1 MSSDELVTSPLD
13 ARHREMGAKMA
24 DFAGWSMPVDYPGA
38 GVLAEHEAVRQR
50 VGVFD
55 VSHLGTIRVEGPG
68 AMDAVNRCLSNDLG
82 KIRPGKAQYT
92 LCCDDATG
100 GVVDDMIVY
109 VRSRSAL
116 LLVPNCANSTE
127 VVRLLRAA
135 APSEVTIIDHHR
147 QEAIIAVQGPR
158 SGDVLAA
165 LGLPAP
171 DEYMAFEETTWAATP
186 LTVCRSGYTGELGFE
201 LVLDAAAAPPLWHA
215 LIEAMAPFSGRV
227 CGLGARDTLRMEM
240 GYPLWGR
247 ELSREISP
255 VMARLGWAVGWDK
268 PTFWGKE
275 ALRAERA
282 AKSGPLATGLVV
294 TGRGIPRSG
303 CRVRSA
309 DGTDLGVVTSGTMSP
324 TLRQGIALAL
334 LARSAQE
341 GDEVVI
347 DVRGKDVQARVQRP
361 PFVQPGVSG

>member
-38 GVLAEHEAVRQR
+38 GVLAEHEAVRR
-50 VGVFD
+50 NVGVFD
-55 VSHLGTIRVEGPG
+55 VSHLGTVRVEGPG
-68 AMDAVNRCLSNDLG
+68 AAQAVNRCLSNDLG
-82 KIRPGKAQYT
+82 KIAPGRAQYT
-92 LCCDDATG
+92 LCCDETTG
-100 GVVDDMIVY
+100 GVIDDMIVY
-109 VRSRSAL
+109 LRSPSAL

-127 VVRLLRAA
+127 VVRLLRAGC
-135 APSEVTIIDHHR
+135 PPDVTITDHHQ

-158 SGDVLAA
+158 SADVLAA
-165 LGLPAP
+165 LGLPTP
-171 DEYMAFEETTWAATP
+171 ETYMAFEETTRAATP
-186 LTVCRSGYTGELGFE
+186 ITVCRSGYTGELGFE
-201 LVLDAAAAPPLWHA
+201 LVVDSAAATPLWHA
-215 LIEAMAPFSGRV
+215 LIEAMAPHAGRV

-247 ELSREISP
+247 ELSREITP

-268 PTFWGKE
+268 PAFWGRE
-275 ALRAERA
+275 ALLAQRA

-294 TGRGIPRSG
+294 TGRGVPRSG

-347 DVRGKDVQARVQRP
+347 DVRGKEVPARVQRP
-361 PFVQPGVSG
+361 PFVAPEVSG